1 MQNSKIKNMLS
12 SNRIILVFLLFISS
26 FQVFSQAPKGMGKS
40 DPEAKKVLD
49 AVSTKFKTFKAIKA
63 SFALKIENA
72 AGKVQGVK
80 SGNVMMKGMK
90 YRVSITGQE
99 IFCDGTTVWT
109 YDVAAKEVQVSAVDN
124 SSGSITPQKLFTN
137 FYDKDFLFVL
147 GQDIKKAGK
156 TYKVVELTPIDK
168 TKPFFKVVLEVDK
181 ATSVIMATR
190 VFEKNGN
197 RYLYA
202 INTISTT
209 ANITDDTFSFNPKK
223 YPGVEVIDLR

>member
-1 MQNSKIKNMLS
+1 MMLTLS
-12 SNRIILVFLLFISS
+12 SLA
-26 FQVFSQAPKGMGKS
+26 QAPKGMGKS

-49 AVSTKFKTFKAIKA
+49 AVSAKFKTFKAIKA
-63 SFALKIENA
+63 AFALKIENA

-80 SGNVMMKGMK
+80 AGTVLMKGVK

-99 IFCDGTTVWT
+99 IFCDGATIWT
-109 YDVAAKEVQVSAVDN
+109 YDVAAKEVQVSALDN

-137 FYDKDFLFVL
+137 FYDIDFLFVL
-147 GQDIKKAGK
+147 GQDLKKGGK

-168 TKPFFKVVLEVDK
+168 TKSFFKVVLEVDK
-181 ATSVIMATR
+181 ATSVIMSTR
-190 VFEKNGN
+190 VYEKNGN

-202 INTISTT
+202 INSINTNATVADES
-209 ANITDDTFSFNPKK
+209 FSFNPKK

>member
-1 MQNSKIKNMLS
+1 MKYRSAYMA
-12 SNRIILVFLLFISS
+12 LVFLLTVLSL
-26 FQVFSQAPKGMGKS
+26 QAQPPKGMGKS
-40 DPEAKKVLD
+40 DPQAKQVLD
-49 AVSTKFKTFKAIKA
+49 AVSAKFKTFKTVKA
-63 SFALKIENA
+63 SFTLRIEDA
-72 AGKVQGVK
+72 AGKVQGSK
-80 SGNVMMKGMK
+80 TGTVMMKGVK

-99 IFCDGTTVWT
+99 IFCDGSTIWT
-109 YDVAAKEVQVSAVDN
+109 YDVSAKEVQVSTLDN

-147 GQDIKKAGK
+147 APEVKKAGK
-156 TYKVVELTPIDK
+156 VFQVVELTPIDK

-181 ATSVIMATR
+181 ASKTIMSTR

-202 INTISTT
+202 INTMNTT
-209 ANITDDTFSFNPKK
+209 TPMTDDNFSFNLKK

>member
-1 MQNSKIKNMLS
+1 MF
-12 SNRIILVFLLFISS
+12 NRILSIAFTLMIACLSAAA
-26 FQVFSQAPKGMGKS
+26 QAPKAMGKS

-49 AVSTKFKTFKAIKA
+49 AVSAKFKTFKSVKA

-72 AGKVQGVK
+72 AGKVQGTK
-80 SGNVMMKGMK
+80 TGTVMMKGVK

-99 IFCDGTTVWT
+99 IFCDGATIWT
-109 YDVAAKEVQVSAVDN
+109 YDVAAKEVQVSALDN

-137 FYDKDFLFVL
+137 FYDKDFLFMLNPDVTR
-147 GQDIKKAGK
+147 AGK
-156 TYKVVELTPIDK
+156 TYQVVELTPVDK
-168 TKPFFKVVLEVDK
+168 TKPFFKVVIEVDK
-181 ATSVIMATR
+181 ASKVIMSTR

-202 INTISTT
+202 ISSMATT
-209 ANITDDTFSFNPKK
+209 AVIPDDSFAFNLKK

>member
-1 MQNSKIKNMLS
+1 MLKKIVGL
-12 SNRIILVFLLFISS
+12 FLLAFAFSNN
-26 FQVFSQAPKGMGKS
+26 VFAQAPKGMGKS

-49 AVSTKFKTFKAIKA
+49 AVSAKFKTFKSVKA
-63 SFALKIENA
+63 SFTLKIENA

-80 SGNVMMKGMK
+80 TGSVLMKGVK
-90 YRVSITGQE
+90 YRVTITGQD
-99 IFCDGTTVWT
+99 IFCDGATIWT
-109 YDVAAKEVQVSAVDN
+109 YDMAAKEVQISTLDN

-147 GQDIKKAGK
+147 NPDVKKDGK
-156 TYKVVELTPIDK
+156 TYQVIELTPIDK
-168 TKPFFKVVLEVDK
+168 TKPFFKVLIDVDK
-181 ATSVIMATR
+181 SSKVIASTR

-202 INTISTT
+202 ISNMSTST
-209 ANITDDTFSFNPKK
+209 VVPDDSFIFSTKK

>member
-1 MQNSKIKNMLS
+1 MLKS
-12 SNRIILVFLLFISS
+12 TLSIVFTLMIACLTAAA
-26 FQVFSQAPKGMGKS
+26 QAPKAMGKS

-49 AVSTKFKTFKAIKA
+49 AVSAKFKTFKSVKA

-72 AGKVQGVK
+72 AGKVQGTK
-80 SGNVMMKGMK
+80 TGTVMMKGVK

-99 IFCDGTTVWT
+99 IFCDGATIWT
-109 YDVAAKEVQVSAVDN
+109 YDVAAKEVQVSELDN

-137 FYDKDFLFVL
+137 FYDKDFLFMLNPDVTR
-147 GQDIKKAGK
+147 AGK
-156 TYKVVELTPIDK
+156 TFQVVELTPVDK
-168 TKPFFKVVLEVDK
+168 TKSFFKVVIEVDK
-181 ATSVIMATR
+181 ASKVIMSTR

-202 INTISTT
+202 INTMATT
-209 ANITDDTFSFNPKK
+209 AVIPDDSFAFNLKK

>member
-1 MQNSKIKNMLS
+1 MLLT
-12 SNRIILVFLLFISS
+12 RRLFFLVVLLISS
-26 FQVFSQAPKGMGKS
+26 YQSNAQAPKGMGKS

-49 AVSTKFKTFKAIKA
+49 AVSAKFKTFKAIKA

-109 YDVAAKEVQVSAVDN
+109 YDVAAKEVQVSSLDN
-124 SSGSITPQKLFTN
+124 GSGSITPQKLFTN

-181 ATSVIMATR
+181 TTNIIMATR

-202 INTISTT
+202 INSINTT

>member
-1 MQNSKIKNMLS
+1 MFSTL
-12 SNRIILVFLLFISS
+12 RLYTFS
-26 FQVFSQAPKGMGKS
+26 FAMMIMVPSFAQAPKGMGKS

-49 AVSTKFKTFKAIKA
+49 AVSAKFKTFKAIKA
-63 SFALKIENA
+63 VFALKIENA

-80 SGNVMMKGMK
+80 AGTVLMKGVK

-99 IFCDGTTVWT
+99 IFCDGTTIWT
-109 YDVAAKEVQVSAVDN
+109 YDVAAKEVQVSSLDN
-124 SSGSITPQKLFTN
+124 GSGSITPQKLFTN

-147 GQDIKKAGK
+147 GQNIKKGGK

-168 TKPFFKVVLEVDK
+168 TKSFFKVVLEVDK
-181 ATSVIMATR
+181 STSVIMSTK

-197 RYLYA
+197 KYLYA
-202 INTISTT
+202 INSINTT
-209 ANITDDTFSFNPKK
+209 ASVADESFSFNPKK

>member
-1 MQNSKIKNMLS
+1 MMITCLTAAA
-12 SNRIILVFLLFISS
+12 
-26 FQVFSQAPKGMGKS
+26 QAPKAMGKS

-49 AVSTKFKTFKAIKA
+49 AVSAKFKTFKSVKA

-72 AGKVQGVK
+72 AGKVQGTK
-80 SGNVMMKGMK
+80 SGTVMMKGVK

-99 IFCDGTTVWT
+99 IFCDGAPIWT
-109 YDVAAKEVQVSAVDN
+109 YDMAAKEVQVSDLDN

-137 FYDKDFLFVL
+137 FYDKDFLFMLNPDVTR
-147 GQDIKKAGK
+147 AGK
-156 TYKVVELTPIDK
+156 TYQVVELTPVDK
-168 TKPFFKVVLEVDK
+168 TKPFFKVVIEVDK
-181 ATSVIMATR
+181 ASKVIMSTR

-202 INTISTT
+202 ISSMATT
-209 ANITDDTFSFNPKK
+209 TVIPDDSFAFNLKK

>member
-1 MQNSKIKNMLS
+1 
-12 SNRIILVFLLFISS
+12 
-26 FQVFSQAPKGMGKS
+26 MGKS

-49 AVSTKFKTFKAIKA
+49 AVSAKFKTFKAIKA
-63 SFALKIENA
+63 TFALKIENA

-109 YDVAAKEVQVSAVDN
+109 YDVAAKEVQISSLDN
-124 SSGSITPQKLFTN
+124 GSGSITPQKLFTN

-156 TYKVVELTPIDK
+156 IYNVVELTPIDK

-181 ATSVIMATR
+181 STSVIMATR

-202 INTISTT
+202 INTINTT
-209 ANITDDTFSFNPKK
+209 ASITDDTFSFNPKK

>member
-1 MQNSKIKNMLS
+1 MLISKKSILLS
-12 SNRIILVFLLFISS
+12 IYLVLATT
-26 FQVFSQAPKGMGKS
+26 VFAQAPKGMGKS

-49 AVSTKFKTFKAIKA
+49 AVSIKFKTFKAIKA

-80 SGNVMMKGMK
+80 SGSVMMKGVK

-99 IFCDGTTVWT
+99 IFCDGATVWT
-109 YDVAAKEVQVSAVDN
+109 YDVAAKEVQVSTLDN
-124 SSGSITPQKLFTN
+124 GSGSITPQKLFTN

-147 GQDIKKAGK
+147 GQDVKRGGK
-156 TYKVVELTPIDK
+156 VYKLVELTPIDK
-168 TKPFFKVVLEVDK
+168 TKPFFKVELEVDK
-181 ATSVIMATR
+181 STNVIMSTK

-202 INTISTT
+202 INSINTNAVVADES
-209 ANITDDTFSFNPKK
+209 FSFNPKK